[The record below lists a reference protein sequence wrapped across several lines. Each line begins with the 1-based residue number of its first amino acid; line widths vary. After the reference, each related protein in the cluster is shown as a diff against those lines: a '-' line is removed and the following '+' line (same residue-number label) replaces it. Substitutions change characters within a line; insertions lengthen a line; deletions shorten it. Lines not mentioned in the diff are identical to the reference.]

1 MANEFVA
8 RNGVIAQDNSII
20 TGSLTVTNGITG
32 SLLGTASFANTATS
46 ASFAT
51 NANTSTS
58 ASFASTATSAS
69 FATNANTA
77 TSATTA
83 TTAGAL
89 TSMNISQF
97 TNNSGYITAA
107 SVGNGTL
114 TLNVSGVGLA
124 GSTTFTANQAGASTF
139 TVTSNAT
146 SANTINTIVS
156 RDGSGNFT
164 AGTITATT
172 LIETSALR
180 YKENITDL
188 KSADILYKL
197 RPVSFDWKSN
207 NKSDIGFIAEEVNEL
222 IPILAELN
230 EDGEVEGVKYSKITT
245 LLTKIVQNHQDEIIA
260 LKANIN
266 TLIEEINNLKNK

>member
-46 ASFAT
+46 ASFASI
-51 NANTSTS
+51 ATS

-114 TLNVSGVGLA
+114 TLGVSGVGLA
-124 GSTTFTANQAGASTF
+124 GSTTFTANQAGGSTF

-260 LKANIN
+260 LKTNIN
-266 TLIEEINNLKNK
+266 ILTEKINNLKNK